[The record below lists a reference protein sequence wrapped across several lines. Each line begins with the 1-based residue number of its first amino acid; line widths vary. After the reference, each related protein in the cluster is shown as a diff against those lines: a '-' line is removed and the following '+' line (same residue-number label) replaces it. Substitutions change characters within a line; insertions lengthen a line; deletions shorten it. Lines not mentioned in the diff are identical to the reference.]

1 MLLLLL
7 DTDVQVPKR
16 SPRARSIILTAKAA
30 MAGGKQLFEG
40 AHLTD
45 GNTRFCRK
53 SSKCRNY
60 ALFVGQISVKFS
72 GLKMCGCKKNDKYQV
87 CHQVVN
93 KWSPSGHQVVTKWSP
108 SRGLYYFQ
116 NSSFL

>member
-72 GLKMCGCKKNDKYQV
+72 GLKMCECKKM
-87 CHQVVN
+87 
-93 KWSPSGHQVVTKWSP
+93 TKFGYVP
-108 SRGLYYFQ
+108 KNRG
-116 NSSFL
+116 NCSFLQKCPVLFAD